1 MRGARI
7 YDAVMSDDLPPD
19 EDPFGGIPFLGELM
33 RMLQGQ
39 AGGGA
44 DAARQL
50 ARSIANDGES
60 ESNIDPTD
68 RMAVEELVR
77 VAELQVQNATDL
89 PVARGGA
96 LTVTVANRSQWAD
109 QTTDDYRSLFETL
122 AASMTAKMGAPDDLP
137 AGNPMA
143 RMMAELSK
151 MMGPMMLGMT
161 TGSMVGNLAR
171 NALGGY
177 SLPVPRPVDAPILV
191 LLSNLDHFSAEWS
204 LDRDDLRLWVCLHEV
219 AHHAVLNIPHVRQR
233 LTDLL
238 MRHAGGFEQDPAGI
252 GELDLAAGPE
262 ALAELQETLADPDA
276 ILGAVRSPAQ
286 EALQPELTALVASI
300 TGYVDH
306 VMDRTGGSLIGSYG
320 MLTEALRRR
329 RVEADA
335 SDRFVERILGLELD
349 RAHYDRGT
357 AFVSGIVERAG
368 EPGLQRL
375 FADPVNL
382 PTPNEVDAPG
392 LWLARIDL
400 PDDPDE

>member
-1 MRGARI
+1 
-7 YDAVMSDDLPPD
+7 MSDDLPPD
-19 EDPFGGIPFLGELM
+19 GDPFGGIPFLGELM
-33 RMLQGQ
+33 KMLQGQ
-39 AGGGA
+39 AAGGV

-60 ESNIDPTD
+60 EPNIDPAD
-68 RMAVEELVR
+68 RIAVETLVR

-96 LTVTVANRSQWAD
+96 LRATVANRSQWAD
-109 QTTDDYRSLFETL
+109 QTIDDYRPLFEAL
-122 AASMTAKMGAPDDLP
+122 AEGMTASMGTPDDLP
-137 AGNPMA
+137 VGDPMA
-143 RMMAELSK
+143 EMMASLSQ

-171 NALGGY
+171 SALGGN
-177 SLPVPRPVDAPILV
+177 SLPVPRPPDAPILV
-191 LLSNLDHFSAEWS
+191 LLPNLDHFSAEWS
-204 LDRDDLRLWVCLHEV
+204 LDRDDVRLWVCLHEV
-219 AHHAVLNIPHVRQR
+219 AHHAVINVPHVRER
-233 LTDLL
+233 LTRLL
-238 MRHAGGFEQDPAGI
+238 HRHARSFERDPESLGRAFGDF
-252 GELDLAAGPE
+252 DLSAGPE
-262 ALAELQETLADPDA
+262 ALAELQDTLGDPEA
-276 ILGAVRSPAQ
+276 ILGAVRSAEQ

-306 VMDRTGGSLIGSYG
+306 IMDRIGAPLIGSYA

-349 RAHYDRGT
+349 RAHYERGRE
-357 AFVSGIVERAG
+357 FVAGIAERAG
-368 EPGLQRL
+368 DDGVNRL
-375 FADPVNL
+375 FSDPTHL

-400 PDDPDE
+400 PDQTP